1 MAVVLLSGDLS
12 VLSRV
17 EGAAARFG
25 KKVQIASDASH
36 AFDRSDVE
44 QPELLIID
52 LSSPSLDIES
62 IVKECRSNQAG
73 QTRVIA
79 FGPHVHENRLA
90 AAREAGCD
98 LVVSRGQFFAQLDT
112 LLQGP

>member
-17 EGAAARFG
+17 EGAAARLG

-36 AFDRSDVE
+36 AFNSGDAD

-62 IVKECRSNQAG
+62 IVKECRSNQSG
-73 QTRVIA
+73 QTRIIA

-98 LVVSRGQFFAQLDT
+98 LVVSRGQFFAQLET